1 MRVMELDRYKC
12 EEVNRPA
19 LEGVV
24 LPPATESYQ
33 PIGHNVLLDMVED
46 SMGDIGFRFG
56 AQHHGLSHDGARYFG
71 IVELV
76 NGSNHDEFVML
87 AGIRNSLDK
96 RFGAGVAFG
105 NQVLVCAN
113 LCFFGERKVG
123 RKHTP
128 NILRDLPELVAEA
141 VSGTRALQQMQV
153 DRFALYQET
162 ALPQREADHFIMNLL
177 RHRVIAASGIGKVLR
192 EWDEPSHDF
201 GGRTVWRMHN
211 AVTEVL
217 KDTNIQEMPT
227 RTIALQRL
235 TDEVAGFS
243 RNDMLNA
250 IAA

>member
-1 MRVMELDRYKC
+1 MKVMELDRYKC
-12 EEVNRPA
+12 EEVTRPA

-46 SMGDIGFRFG
+46 QMGEIGFRFG

-76 NGSNHDEFVML
+76 NGASHDEFVML

-96 RFGAGVAFG
+96 RFGAGVVFG

-141 VSGTRALQQMQV
+141 VSGTRALQHQQV
-153 DRFALYQET
+153 QRIEHYQGIPLT
-162 ALPQREADHFIMNLL
+162 QRDSDHFVMNLL
-177 RHRVIAASGIGKVLR
+177 RHKVISSSFIGKVVK
-192 EWDEPSHDF
+192 EWDEPSFDH
-201 GGRTVWRMHN
+201 GEKRTLWRMHN
-211 AVTEVL
+211 AVTETL
-217 KDTNIQEMPT
+217 KDTNIQDLPT
-227 RTIALQRL
+227 RTIQLQRIADQMSDFQPL
-235 TDEVAGFS
+235 AVA
-243 RNDMLNA
+243 A
-250 IAA
+250 